1 MDYLYKLTVEID
13 DDKVLRLQRHDLGA
27 VYQTVRDTFAECN
40 FQEQSQDDRELIFT
54 IGEGKDSFSEVGIVT
69 NSLYDS
75 WLGPYLKRM
84 EWYDAS
90 DDSTEDVLREIGEF
104 EEEYGEDARDF
115 NWKFPE
121 GIKYTGRSL
130 REVCESAQED
140 FYKANGYYPTTEEAV
155 RLTDEARK
163 EIACEKKQVKEIAD
177 QAVREKKQDGKVTV
191 LCPKCKNAPKVIL
204 NGNRTLVKCAC
215 GYICDAEIYL

>member
-27 VYQTVRDTFAECN
+27 VYQTVRDAFAGCN

-54 IGEGKDSFSEVGIVT
+54 IGEGKDSFSEVGIVA

-90 DDSTEDVLREIGEF
+90 DDSQEDVLREIG
-104 EEEYGEDARDF
+104 DF
-115 NWKFPE
+115 DE
-121 GIKYTGRSL
+121 KY
-130 REVCESAQED
+130 
-140 FYKANGYYPTTEEAV
+140 GYYSTTEEMV
-155 RLTDEARK
+155 SLTDEARK

-204 NGNRTLVKCAC
+204 NGNRTIVKCSC
-215 GYICDAEIYL
+215 GYILDAEIYL

>member
-1 MDYLYKLTVEID
+1 MGICMDYLYKLTVEID

-27 VYQTVRDTFAECN
+27 VYQTVRDAFAGCN

-54 IGEGKDSFSEVGIVT
+54 IGEGKDSFSEVGIVA

-90 DDSTEDVLREIGEF
+90 DDSKEDVLREIG
-104 EEEYGEDARDF
+104 DF
-115 NWKFPE
+115 DE
-121 GIKYTGRSL
+121 KY
-130 REVCESAQED
+130 
-140 FYKANGYYPTTEEAV
+140 GYYSTTEEMV
-155 RLTDEARK
+155 SLTDEARK

-204 NGNRTLVKCAC
+204 NGNRTIVKCSC
-215 GYICDAEIYL
+215 GYILDAEIYL

>member
-1 MDYLYKLTVEID
+1 MGICMDYLYKLTVEID

-27 VYQTVRDTFAECN
+27 VYQTVRDAFAGCN

-54 IGEGKDSFSEVGIVT
+54 IGEGKDSFSEVGIVA

-75 WLGPYLKRM
+75 WRGPYLKRM

-90 DDSTEDVLREIGEF
+90 DDSKEDVLREIG
-104 EEEYGEDARDF
+104 DF
-115 NWKFPE
+115 DE
-121 GIKYTGRSL
+121 KY
-130 REVCESAQED
+130 
-140 FYKANGYYPTTEEAV
+140 GYYSTTEEMV
-155 RLTDEARK
+155 SLTDEARK

-204 NGNRTLVKCAC
+204 NGNRTIVKCSC
-215 GYICDAEIYL
+215 GYILDAEIYL

>member
-1 MDYLYKLTVEID
+1 MGSEICNGSKGMGICMDYLYKLTVEID

-27 VYQTVRDTFAECN
+27 VYQTVRDAFAGCN

-54 IGEGKDSFSEVGIVT
+54 IGEGKDSFSEVGIVA

-90 DDSTEDVLREIGEF
+90 DDSKEDVLREIGDF
-104 EEEYGEDARDF
+104 DEEY
-115 NWKFPE
+115 
-121 GIKYTGRSL
+121 
-130 REVCESAQED
+130 
-140 FYKANGYYPTTEEAV
+140 GYYPTTEETV
-155 RLTDEARK
+155 SLTDEARK
-163 EIACEKKQVKEIAD
+163 EIACEKKQGKEIAD

-204 NGNRTLVKCAC
+204 NGNRTIVKCSC
-215 GYICDAEIYL
+215 GYILDAEIYL

>member
-1 MDYLYKLTVEID
+1 MGICMDYLYKLTVEID

-27 VYQTVRDTFAECN
+27 VYQTVRDAFAGCN

-54 IGEGKDSFSEVGIVT
+54 IGEEKDSFSEVGIVA

-90 DDSTEDVLREIGEF
+90 DDSKEDVLREIG
-104 EEEYGEDARDF
+104 DF
-115 NWKFPE
+115 DE
-121 GIKYTGRSL
+121 KY
-130 REVCESAQED
+130 
-140 FYKANGYYPTTEEAV
+140 GYYSTTEEMV
-155 RLTDEARK
+155 SLTDEARK

-204 NGNRTLVKCAC
+204 NGNRTIVKCSC
-215 GYICDAEIYL
+215 GYILDAEIYL

>member
-1 MDYLYKLTVEID
+1 MGICMEYLYKLTVEID

-27 VYQTVRDTFAECN
+27 VYQTVRDAFAGCN

-54 IGEGKDSFSEVGIVT
+54 IGEGKDSFSEVGIVA

-90 DDSTEDVLREIGEF
+90 DDSKEDGLREIGDF
-104 EEEYGEDARDF
+104 DEEY
-115 NWKFPE
+115 
-121 GIKYTGRSL
+121 
-130 REVCESAQED
+130 
-140 FYKANGYYPTTEEAV
+140 GYYPTPEEPV
-155 RLTDEARK
+155 SLPDEARK
-163 EIACEKKQVKEIAD
+163 KIACEKKQVKEIAD

-204 NGNRTLVKCAC
+204 NGNRTIVKCSC
-215 GYICDAEIYL
+215 GDILDAEIYL

>member
-27 VYQTVRDTFAECN
+27 VYQTAAIEPLTLLLMVSAK
-40 FQEQSQDDRELIFT
+40 SQDDRELIFT
-54 IGEGKDSFSEVGIVT
+54 IGEGKDSFSEVGIVA

-90 DDSTEDVLREIGEF
+90 DDSKEDVLREIG
-104 EEEYGEDARDF
+104 DF
-115 NWKFPE
+115 DE
-121 GIKYTGRSL
+121 KY
-130 REVCESAQED
+130 
-140 FYKANGYYPTTEEAV
+140 GYYSTTEEMV
-155 RLTDEARK
+155 SLTDEARK

-204 NGNRTLVKCAC
+204 NGNRTIVKCSC
-215 GYICDAEIYL
+215 GYILDAEIYL

>member
-1 MDYLYKLTVEID
+1 MGICMDYLYKLTVEID

-27 VYQTVRDTFAECN
+27 VYQTVRDAFAGCN

-54 IGEGKDSFSEVGIVT
+54 IGEGKDSFSEVGIVA

-90 DDSTEDVLREIGEF
+90 DDSKEDILREIG
-104 EEEYGEDARDF
+104 DF
-115 NWKFPE
+115 DE
-121 GIKYTGRSL
+121 KY
-130 REVCESAQED
+130 
-140 FYKANGYYPTTEEAV
+140 GYYPTTEETV
-155 RLTDEARK
+155 SLTDEARK
-163 EIACEKKQVKEIAD
+163 EIAC
-177 QAVREKKQDGKVTV
+177 EKKQDGKVTV

-204 NGNRTLVKCAC
+204 NGNRTIVKCSC
-215 GYICDAEIYL
+215 GYILDAEIYL

>member
-1 MDYLYKLTVEID
+1 MGICMDYLYKLTVEID

-27 VYQTVRDTFAECN
+27 VYQTVRDAFAGCN

-54 IGEGKDSFSEVGIVT
+54 IGEGKDSFSEVGIVA

-90 DDSTEDVLREIGEF
+90 DDSKEDVLREIG
-104 EEEYGEDARDF
+104 DF
-115 NWKFPE
+115 DE
-121 GIKYTGRSL
+121 KY
-130 REVCESAQED
+130 
-140 FYKANGYYPTTEEAV
+140 GYYSTTEEMV
-155 RLTDEARK
+155 SLTDEARK
-163 EIACEKKQVKEIAD
+163 EIACEKKQVKKIAD
-177 QAVREKKQDGKVTV
+177 QAVREKKQDGKVIV

-204 NGNRTLVKCAC
+204 NGNRTIVKCSC
-215 GYICDAEIYL
+215 GYILDAEIYL

>member
-1 MDYLYKLTVEID
+1 MGICMDYLYKLTVEID

-27 VYQTVRDTFAECN
+27 VYQTVRDAFAGCN

-54 IGEGKDSFSEVGIVT
+54 IGEGKDSFSEVGIVA

-90 DDSTEDVLREIGEF
+90 DDSKEDVLREIG
-104 EEEYGEDARDF
+104 DF
-115 NWKFPE
+115 DE
-121 GIKYTGRSL
+121 KY
-130 REVCESAQED
+130 
-140 FYKANGYYPTTEEAV
+140 GYYSTTEEMV
-155 RLTDEARK
+155 SLTDEARK
-163 EIACEKKQVKEIAD
+163 EIACEKKQGKEIAD

-204 NGNRTLVKCAC
+204 NGNRTIVKCSC
-215 GYICDAEIYL
+215 GYILDAEIYL

>member
-1 MDYLYKLTVEID
+1 MGICMDYLYKLTVEID

-27 VYQTVRDTFAECN
+27 VYQTLRDAFAGCN

-54 IGEGKDSFSEVGIVT
+54 IGEGKDSFSEVGIVA

-90 DDSTEDVLREIGEF
+90 DDSKEDVLREIG
-104 EEEYGEDARDF
+104 DF
-115 NWKFPE
+115 DE
-121 GIKYTGRSL
+121 KY
-130 REVCESAQED
+130 
-140 FYKANGYYPTTEEAV
+140 GYYSTTEEMV
-155 RLTDEARK
+155 SLTDEARK

-204 NGNRTLVKCAC
+204 NGNRTIVKCSC
-215 GYICDAEIYL
+215 GYILDAEIYL

>member
-54 IGEGKDSFSEVGIVT
+54 IGKGKDSFSEVGIVT

-177 QAVREKKQDGKVTV
+177 QAVREKKRDGKVTV

-204 NGNRTLVKCAC
+204 NGNRTLVKCSC
-215 GYICDAEIYL
+215 GYILDAEIYL

>member
-13 DDKVLRLQRHDLGA
+13 DDKVLRLQRHDLRA
-27 VYQTVRDTFAECN
+27 VYQTVRDTFAGCN

-104 EEEYGEDARDF
+104 DEEY
-115 NWKFPE
+115 
-121 GIKYTGRSL
+121 
-130 REVCESAQED
+130 
-140 FYKANGYYPTTEEAV
+140 GYYPTTEEAV
-155 RLTDEARK
+155 SLTDEARK
-163 EIACEKKQVKEIAD
+163 EIACEKKLVKEIAD

-204 NGNRTLVKCAC
+204 NGNRTIVKCSC
-215 GYICDAEIYL
+215 GYILDAEIYL

>member
-1 MDYLYKLTVEID
+1 MGICMDYLYKLTVGID

-27 VYQTVRDTFAECN
+27 VYQTVRDAFAGCN

-54 IGEGKDSFSEVGIVT
+54 IGEGKDSFSEVGIVA

-90 DDSTEDVLREIGEF
+90 DDSKEDVLREIG
-104 EEEYGEDARDF
+104 DF
-115 NWKFPE
+115 DE
-121 GIKYTGRSL
+121 KY
-130 REVCESAQED
+130 
-140 FYKANGYYPTTEEAV
+140 GYYSTTEEMV
-155 RLTDEARK
+155 SLTDEARK

-204 NGNRTLVKCAC
+204 NGNRTIVKCSC
-215 GYICDAEIYL
+215 GYILDAEIYL

>member
-27 VYQTVRDTFAECN
+27 VYQTVRDAFAGCN

-54 IGEGKDSFSEVGIVT
+54 IGEEKDSFSEVGIVA

-90 DDSTEDVLREIGEF
+90 DDSKEDVLREIG
-104 EEEYGEDARDF
+104 DF
-115 NWKFPE
+115 DE
-121 GIKYTGRSL
+121 KY
-130 REVCESAQED
+130 
-140 FYKANGYYPTTEEAV
+140 GYYPTTEEMV
-155 RLTDEARK
+155 SLTDEARK
-163 EIACEKKQVKEIAD
+163 EIVCEKKQGKEIAD

-204 NGNRTLVKCAC
+204 NGNRTIVKCSC
-215 GYICDAEIYL
+215 GYILDAEIYL

>member
-27 VYQTVRDTFAECN
+27 VYQTVRDTFAGCN

-75 WLGPYLKRM
+75 WLGLYLKRM

-90 DDSTEDVLREIGEF
+90 DDSTEDVLKEIGEF

-204 NGNRTLVKCAC
+204 NGNRTIVKCAC
-215 GYICDAEIYL
+215 GYILDAEIYL

>member
-1 MDYLYKLTVEID
+1 MGICMDYLYKLTVEID

-27 VYQTVRDTFAECN
+27 VYQTVRDAFAGCN

-54 IGEGKDSFSEVGIVT
+54 IGEGKDSFSEVGIVA

-90 DDSTEDVLREIGEF
+90 DDSKEDVLREIG
-104 EEEYGEDARDF
+104 DF
-115 NWKFPE
+115 DE
-121 GIKYTGRSL
+121 KY
-130 REVCESAQED
+130 
-140 FYKANGYYPTTEEAV
+140 GYYSTTEEMV
-155 RLTDEARK
+155 SLTDEARK
-163 EIACEKKQVKEIAD
+163 EIACEKKQVKKIAD

-204 NGNRTLVKCAC
+204 NGNRTIVKCSC
-215 GYICDAEIYL
+215 GYILDAEIYL

>member
-27 VYQTVRDTFAECN
+27 VYQTVRDAFAGCN
-40 FQEQSQDDRELIFT
+40 FQKQSQDDRELIFT
-54 IGEGKDSFSEVGIVT
+54 IGEGKDSFSEVGIVA

-90 DDSTEDVLREIGEF
+90 DDSTEDVLREIGDF
-104 EEEYGEDARDF
+104 EEEY
-115 NWKFPE
+115 
-121 GIKYTGRSL
+121 
-130 REVCESAQED
+130 
-140 FYKANGYYPTTEEAV
+140 GYYPTTEEAV

-163 EIACEKKQVKEIAD
+163 EIACEKKLVKEIAD

-204 NGNRTLVKCAC
+204 NGNRTIVKCSC
-215 GYICDAEIYL
+215 GYILDAEIYL

>member
-1 MDYLYKLTVEID
+1 MGICMDYLYKLTVEID

-27 VYQTVRDTFAECN
+27 VYQTVRDAFAGCN

-54 IGEGKDSFSEVGIVT
+54 IGEGKDSFSEVGIVA

-90 DDSTEDVLREIGEF
+90 DDSKEDVLREIG
-104 EEEYGEDARDF
+104 DF
-115 NWKFPE
+115 DE
-121 GIKYTGRSL
+121 KY
-130 REVCESAQED
+130 
-140 FYKANGYYPTTEEAV
+140 GYYSTTEEMV
-155 RLTDEARK
+155 SLMDEARK

-191 LCPKCKNAPKVIL
+191 LCPKCKNAPKVIM
-204 NGNRTLVKCAC
+204 NGNRTIVKCSC
-215 GYICDAEIYL
+215 GYILDAEIYL

>member
-1 MDYLYKLTVEID
+1 MGICMDYLYKLTVEID

-27 VYQTVRDTFAECN
+27 VYQTVRDAFAGCN

-54 IGEGKDSFSEVGIVT
+54 IGEGKDSFSEVGIVA

-90 DDSTEDVLREIGEF
+90 DDSKEDVLREIG
-104 EEEYGEDARDF
+104 DF
-115 NWKFPE
+115 DE
-121 GIKYTGRSL
+121 KY
-130 REVCESAQED
+130 
-140 FYKANGYYPTTEEAV
+140 GYYSTTEEMV
-155 RLTDEARK
+155 SLMDEARK

-204 NGNRTLVKCAC
+204 NGNRTIVKCSC
-215 GYICDAEIYL
+215 GYILDAEIYL

>member
-27 VYQTVRDTFAECN
+27 VYQTVRDAFAGCN

-54 IGEGKDSFSEVGIVT
+54 IGEGKDSFSEVGIVA

-90 DDSTEDVLREIGEF
+90 DDSKEDVLREIGDF
-104 EEEYGEDARDF
+104 DEEYGL
-115 NWKFPE
+115 
-121 GIKYTGRSL
+121 SL
-130 REVCESAQED
+130 
-140 FYKANGYYPTTEEAV
+140 
-155 RLTDEARK
+155 
-163 EIACEKKQVKEIAD
+163 IHI
-177 QAVREKKQDGKVTV
+177 
-191 LCPKCKNAPKVIL
+191 
-204 NGNRTLVKCAC
+204 
-215 GYICDAEIYL
+215 

>member
-1 MDYLYKLTVEID
+1 MGICMDYLYKLTVEID

-27 VYQTVRDTFAECN
+27 VYQTVRDAFAGCN

-54 IGEGKDSFSEVGIVT
+54 IGEGKDSFSEVGIVA

-90 DDSTEDVLREIGEF
+90 DDSKEDVLREIV
-104 EEEYGEDARDF
+104 DF
-115 NWKFPE
+115 DE
-121 GIKYTGRSL
+121 KY
-130 REVCESAQED
+130 
-140 FYKANGYYPTTEEAV
+140 GYYSTTEEMV
-155 RLTDEARK
+155 SLTDEARK

-204 NGNRTLVKCAC
+204 NGNRTIVKCSC
-215 GYICDAEIYL
+215 GYILDAEIYL